1 MVRSMLSTKKI
12 PKTFWPE
19 AINWTIHVL
28 NRSPT
33 LAVKDQTPKEAW
45 SGTKPSVEY
54 ICIFGCI
61 SHVHVSDSKR
71 TKLDDKSMSCVLLG
85 DHKCENGGVCD
96 LEWGD
101 QENDVPEPDERDNIG
116 ESEVV
121 TNIEK
126 CTSDVSTSVDL
137 PAFKNKAAFDRMV
150 DEDKLYDSYFQEDE
164 NGKRRVGPPLSD
176 DWKNVRRLVQ
186 FLKIFYDA
194 TLAFSSYKN
203 VTSSHC
209 FNDICTI
216 EANLNVFTSSRDV
229 NMSNMAFE
237 MKKKFDKYWEGLEI
251 NKLLIISSVLDP
263 RSKMGFVTICFE
275 KLYGKDTPK
284 CIEMKEAVMEV
295 LRKLY
300 EVYNAFEMELLDVG
314 VNVGDVQPVQ
324 KKFSMY
330 SDMVCEKGDVDE
342 TSNELDIYLMEK
354 IEKRTLNRLVNLFQ
368 ILEETEFMD
377 LLAEVRYSWSLE
389 TGVLNCWLP
398 SVDELTRGRQ
408 GDRKGRATAAF
419 GGEVVDE
426 AS

>member
-19 AINWTIHVL
+19 AINWTVHVL

-33 LAVKDQTPKEAW
+33 LTVKDQTPKEAW

-54 ICIFGCI
+54 FCIFGCI

-85 DHKCENGGVCD
+85 KCENAGVCD

-126 CTSDVSTSVDL
+126 CTSDVSTSADL

-150 DEDKLYDSYFQEDE
+150 GEDKLYDSYFQEDE

-176 DWKNVRRLVQ
+176 DWENVRRLVQ

-229 NMSNMAFE
+229 NMSNMTFE

-295 LRKLY
+295 LH
-300 EVYNAFEMELLDVG
+300 
-314 VNVGDVQPVQ
+314 
-324 KKFSMY
+324 
-330 SDMVCEKGDVDE
+330 MVCEKGDVDE

-389 TGVLNCWLP
+389 TRVLNCWLP

-408 GDRKGRATAAF
+408 GDRKGRATVAF

>member
-1 MVRSMLSTKKI
+1 MGCKWQAEMGHVLHRKIISFKPISDHKGETIAKELENCLIDWGIKKDGLATMGNSVVSVRNAVKWNSTYLMLS
-12 PKTFWPE
+12 
-19 AINWTIHVL
+19 A
-28 NRSPT
+28 
-33 LAVKDQTPKEAW
+33 
-45 SGTKPSVEY
+45 
-54 ICIFGCI
+54 
-61 SHVHVSDSKR
+61 
-71 TKLDDKSMSCVLLG
+71 
-85 DHKCENGGVCD
+85 
-96 LEWGD
+96 
-101 QENDVPEPDERDNIG
+101 
-116 ESEVV
+116 
-121 TNIEK
+121 
-126 CTSDVSTSVDL
+126 
-137 PAFKNKAAFDRMV
+137 AFKNKAAFDRMI

-176 DWKNVRRLVQ
+176 DWENVRRLVQ

-284 CIEMKEAVMEV
+284 CIEMKEAIMEV

-300 EVYNAFEMELLDVG
+300 EVYNALYAKPSATTNQSTIGCGSGSGSESGSQSCETSEMELLDVG
-314 VNVGDVQPVQ
+314 VNV
-324 KKFSMY
+324 
-330 SDMVCEKGDVDE
+330 DMVCEKGDVDE

-354 IEKRTLNRLVNLFQ
+354 IEKPTLNRLVSSVASGCAFSTPGRILDQYRSSLTPYMVEALILTQDGLLSSLQSDATVNLFQ

-377 LLAEVRYSWSLE
+377 LLAEA
-389 TGVLNCWLP
+389 N
-398 SVDELTRGRQ
+398 
-408 GDRKGRATAAF
+408 
-419 GGEVVDE
+419 
-426 AS
+426 